1 MSERIGVFLLS
12 IVLVGVVGCSATL
25 KRPSAKEYYQE
36 AAEAFEDEDYLLA
49 SEKYQELL
57 EQYPLNPY
65 AEEAELKAAYG
76 HFLEEN
82 YAEAITTLRDFER
95 AFPTSQH
102 MPFVKYFLG
111 MANYEQIRTLD
122 RDQAVTRKADGFF
135 QQVIDRY
142 PESAFVLQ
150 AEEKSKAARD
160 VMAKHELY
168 VANFNEKLGNA
179 AATKARLR
187 TLVERYSE
195 TDAAVEALGQLAR
208 ILDDE
213 GHADLADL
221 AARAQAARQAQA
233 ARTAGGD
240 EPQVD
245 EPDAAA
251 SEMDGLL
258 VSGVDPLLLLVSEL
272 KKQED
277 AERLAR
283 TAADTEQFA
292 AEKAAEQEERAL
304 DVEFEDE
311 EKSFEV
317 GENYREEI
325 ERDEDSDE
333 FEMSDTDAFEFE
345 ADFAADLEE
354 ESAQEDGAVAE
365 SDTDFS
371 DDEELTLAVDDED
384 FELDADVEALEAA
397 GVLSAEA
404 AGADSSTAD
413 SVVPESETAGEL
425 AETQEEVRVEST
437 WATDVSPVAEE
448 PGMTEESALEARAVS
463 GTVETLDGAGPHE
476 EAREEMVAVD
486 EGAVSTSAAVVPADA
501 DAPIVRIKIES
512 GAEIRAARD
521 AVLDID
527 IDSIDFE
534 FEDE

>member
-1 MSERIGVFLLS
+1 MSERIWVFFLS
-12 IVLVGVVGCSATL
+12 IVLVGTVGCSATL

-95 AFPTSQH
+95 AFPISPH

-111 MANYEQIRTLD
+111 MAYYEQIRTLD

-150 AEEKSKAARD
+150 AEEKSKSARD

-168 VANFNEKLGNA
+168 VADFNQKLGNT

-195 TDAAVEALGQLAR
+195 TDATVEALGRLGK
-208 ILDDE
+208 ILNDE
-213 GHADLADL
+213 GHVDLADL

-233 ARTAGGD
+233 AGTAAGD
-240 EPQVD
+240 EPQPD
-245 EPDAAA
+245 ESDAAA
-251 SEMDGLL
+251 SELDGLL

-277 AERLAR
+277 AARLAR
-283 TAADTEQFA
+283 TEADTEKFA

-304 DVEFEDE
+304 DAEFEDE

-317 GENYREEI
+317 GEDYREEI
-325 ERDEDSDE
+325 ERDEDSAESDE
-333 FEMSDTDAFEFE
+333 FEMSDSDALELNTDFVAG
-345 ADFAADLEE
+345 LEE
-354 ESAQEDGAVAE
+354 E
-365 SDTDFS
+365 
-371 DDEELTLAVDDED
+371 LAVDDED
-384 FELDADVEALEAA
+384 FELDEDVAALEAA
-397 GVLSAEA
+397 GVLSAEEDV
-404 AGADSSTAD
+404 ADSNTAD
-413 SVVPESETAGEL
+413 SVVPEPETAEES
-425 AETQEEVRVEST
+425 AETQEEVRE
-437 WATDVSPVAEE
+437 VSE
-448 PGMTEESALEARAVS
+448 
-463 GTVETLDGAGPHE
+463 TVETLDDAGPNE
-476 EAREEMVAVD
+476 EAREEMAAADEVAPV
-486 EGAVSTSAAVVPADA
+486 DA
-501 DAPIVRIKIES
+501 DASVVRIKIER